1 MSAFVSDSTIKEQ
14 ATAWLARRDR
24 GFAPEEEATFL
35 RWRVAHARNAEAV
48 ASLEAAWKLLDNPRA
63 DGAAESFRAELRIL
77 ERRQTRRR
85 WAIGGSSLAAAC
97 LAVLLWQRP
106 IQSIDSLP
114 VASTA
119 QVFQMP
125 RQVLPDGSVVE
136 LRYGAAISVEYVD
149 ALRRVVLEKG
159 EAHFQVARNPERPFV
174 VSAGG
179 IEVRAVGT
187 AFSVNRN
194 QAQVEVV
201 VTHGRVAVEKGA
213 AALANSGAATPAVP
227 GPVDT
232 IATLDAGH
240 CVVVDLA
247 PQAQAAAQVAS
258 LSATELRERVAWR
271 LPRLE
276 FTDTTMAEAVALFN
290 RNNRIQLQI
299 SGEKL
304 AHLRVAGVFR
314 SDNIDGFVDLLET
327 SFGVRATRSSDA
339 VTLTLT
345 VAQ

>member
-1 MSAFVSDSTIKEQ
+1 MSTFVPDSTIKEQ

-24 GFAPEEEATFL
+24 GFAPGEGAQFL
-35 RWRVAHARNAEAV
+35 RWRTSDPRHAEAV
-48 ASLEAAWKLLDNPRA
+48 GSLEAAWVLLDNPRS
-63 DGAAESFRAELRIL
+63 DGAADLFRAELRTL

-85 WAIGGSSLAAAC
+85 WAIGGSSLAGVC

-106 IQSIDSLP
+106 MQSIDSLP
-114 VASTA
+114 AASTA
-119 QVFQMP
+119 QVFQVP

-136 LRYGAAISVEYVD
+136 LRYGAVINVD
-149 ALRRVVLEKG
+149 YAGALRRVVLEKG
-159 EAHFQVARNPERPFV
+159 EAHFEVARNPDRPFV

-187 AFSVNRN
+187 AFSVDRN
-194 QAQVEVV
+194 QARVEVV

-213 AALANSGAATPAVP
+213 PATGNAVAATPAVAVH
-227 GPVDT
+227 VDT

-240 CVVVDLA
+240 RVVVDLA
-247 PQAQAAAQVAS
+247 PQAQAAPQVAS
-258 LSATELRERVAWR
+258 LSPTELTERVAWR

-276 FTDTTMAEAVALFN
+276 FTDTTMAEAVTLFN

-304 AHLRVAGVFR
+304 AHLRVSGVFR

-327 SFGVRATRSSDA
+327 SFGVRATRSVDTIA
-339 VTLTLT
+339 LAKV
-345 VAQ
+345 Q